1 MTSTIASLITC
12 SFSGDLEICRLL
24 CRSIDRF
31 VPEEISHSLYVPARD
46 IPLFAPLTTGR
57 RAILAQEDLLPRW
70 FWKAPLPSPKWRA
83 RLRLPRRNVYITPVS
98 LPVRG
103 WIAQQIMKISATLQA
118 RTDIVA
124 HLDSD
129 NVIIRP
135 LTAAHLIRNG
145 KVRFHADPAVVG
157 LESHRPWY
165 IAAARLL
172 GLPPGHYYS
181 ADYIDQFVVWRRS
194 VTESMV
200 ARIEATMGHDWQ
212 AALARTPAFAEYVL
226 YGMFVERVLG
236 PDAAGVFVEPRS
248 LCHALWTGSI
258 AKAEEEDAFLG
269 ALQPEQIACVIQST
283 IPMTLVERARVFT
296 RTTQRAADFDAALG
310 SQLSGQNL

>member
-1 MTSTIASLITC
+1 MTSTMASLITC
-12 SFSGDLEICRLL
+12 SFSGDLELCRLL
-24 CRSIDRF
+24 CQSIDRF
-31 VPEEISHSLYVPARD
+31 VPQEIRHTLYVPARD
-46 IPLFAPLTTGR
+46 IPLFADLATEQ

-103 WIAQQIMKISATLQA
+103 WIAQQIMKISASLRAKTE
-118 RTDIVA
+118 IVA

-135 LTAAHLIRNG
+135 LTAAHLIHNG
-145 KVRFHADPAVVG
+145 QVRFRADPDGIG
-157 LESHRPWY
+157 LATHRPWY
-165 IAAARLL
+165 AAGARLL
-172 GLPPGHYYS
+172 GLPPGDYYS

-194 VTESMV
+194 VVEGMV
-200 ARIEATMGHDWQ
+200 ARIASTTGRDWRV
-212 AALARTPAFAEYVL
+212 ALARTPEFAEYVL

-248 LCHALWTGSI
+248 LCHSRWTGRI
-258 AKAEEEDAFLG
+258 ANAAQEDAFVSE
-269 ALQPEQIACVIQST
+269 LQPDQIACVIQST
-283 IPMTLVERARVFT
+283 IPMTLVERTRVFIK
-296 RTTQRAADFDAALG
+296 TTQWARDVDAALG
-310 SQLSGQNL
+310 SQLTDQNL